1 MRFLQN
7 EKGVALVTSI
17 MFTALS
23 LVICMSLLYI
33 ITSGIQATGTLKR
46 YRTALEA
53 TYGGTELMLKD
64 IINASFGYPDYLN
77 THPSA
82 AFVDYLPTRLGVLAS
97 NATVSGCMYERMTL
111 PSTQWSSACA
121 NSTLSPK
128 DAPDISFELNA
139 TSGSPYVVYSKI
151 VNTMERKFS
160 VFEGGVA
167 KTVVI
172 AGNSDTSTFSLE
184 GASTTEGGQVTVPH
198 YPYVYRVEIQ
208 GERKQNPLEKANVS
222 AVYAY

>member
-64 IINASFGYPDYLN
+64 IINASFGYPDYLDRK
-77 THPSA
+77 S
-82 AFVDYLPTRLGVLAS
+82 
-97 NATVSGCMYERMTL
+97 
-111 PSTQWSSACA
+111 
-121 NSTLSPK
+121 
-128 DAPDISFELNA
+128 
-139 TSGSPYVVYSKI
+139 VV
-151 VNTMERKFS
+151 
-160 VFEGGVA
+160 
-167 KTVVI
+167 
-172 AGNSDTSTFSLE
+172 
-184 GASTTEGGQVTVPH
+184 
-198 YPYVYRVEIQ
+198 
-208 GERKQNPLEKANVS
+208 
-222 AVYAY
+222 